1 MEKVFNL
8 VRNLK
13 VRTKVILLTAA
24 LLVAAIVMALVSIS
38 NQIKA
43 GREKLNEAEAMI
55 RENYDNNI
63 KNQVENVISL
73 LEGIEAKRANG
84 EYTLEEAQK
93 LAADMIRG
101 LKYGES
107 GYFWVDTY
115 EGDNVVLLGKD
126 SEGKNRYEMQDVNG
140 FYLVKALIAAGRQEG
155 GGFVN
160 YYFPKAGETEPL
172 PKRGY
177 TLAFEP
183 YQWIVGTGNYTD
195 YIDADVQ
202 AMEKE
207 EQKKL
212 RTGII
217 SFSTIVVIAIAVA
230 VLAAFYLSRMLS
242 RDFSTVSKYFETLAK
257 GDFTVKLPDS
267 YVKRKDDFGILAN
280 DLEIMKVSV
289 GRLVGSAKIEADKIT
304 SVVEHVDENVQ
315 ELNSNIEDVA
325 ATTQELAASMEE
337 TAASAQTMATTAQEI
352 ETAAKSIAEKSQEA
366 SLQVISITKRAKETK
381 ENVTTS
387 QEQARSIRSEIEGK
401 LEKALEQAKVINQIN
416 MLSDSIMKITA
427 QTNLLALNAS
437 IEAARAGEAGRGF
450 AVVAE
455 EIRQLADQSKKAVA
469 KIQGVTV
476 EVTEAV
482 NNLSDSA
489 SNLLK
494 FVSADVSASFDEF
507 LKVADAYQDDA
518 IYVDGLITDF
528 SATAEEL
535 LASIE
540 NILGSVNEV
549 AHAATE
555 GAVGTG
561 DIAEKISNITDKS
574 AEVTKQV
581 EITRESSEKLKDE
594 ISNFIIE

>member
-1 MEKVFNL
+1 MKDFFS
-8 VRNLK
+8 NLK

-24 LLVAAIVMALVSIS
+24 LLIAAIIMALVSIN
-38 NQIKA
+38 NQVKSSE
-43 GREKLNEAEAMI
+43 EKLKEAEDVI
-55 RENYDNNI
+55 RANYDNNI
-63 KNQVENVISL
+63 KNQVENVITL
-73 LEGIEAKRANG
+73 LDGIEAKRAAG

-93 LAADMIRG
+93 LAADIVRG
-101 LKYGES
+101 LKYGEN
-107 GYFWVDTY
+107 GYFWIDTY
-115 EGDNVVLLGKD
+115 EGVNVVLLGKD
-126 SEGKNRYEMQDVNG
+126 TEGTNRYESKDVNG
-140 FYLVKALIAAGRQEG
+140 FYLIKALIEAGRKEG
-155 GGFVN
+155 GGYVD
-160 YYFPKAGETEPL
+160 YYFPKAGETVPL

-195 YIDADVQ
+195 YIDAELQ

-207 EQKKL
+207 EQQKL
-212 RTGII
+212 TAGII
-217 SFSTIVVIAIAVA
+217 SFSIIVVAAIAIAVA
-230 VLAAFYLSRMLS
+230 AAFYLSRMLS
-242 RDFSTVSKYFETLAK
+242 RDFSTISKYFDTLAK
-257 GDFTVKLPDS
+257 GDFTVKLPES
-267 YVKRKDDFGILAN
+267 YVKRKDDFGVLAN
-280 DLEIMKVSV
+280 DLEAMKESV
-289 GRLVGSAKIEADKIT
+289 GRLVGSAKVEADKII
-304 SVVEHVDENVQ
+304 SVVTNVNENVQ
-315 ELNSNIEDVA
+315 ELNGNIEDVA

-366 SLQVISITKRAKETK
+366 SLQVIGITKRAKETK
-381 ENVTTS
+381 ENVTAS
-387 QEQARSIRSEIEGK
+387 QANASAIRKDIEKK
-401 LEKALEQAKVINQIN
+401 LQKALEQAKIINQIT

-437 IEAARAGEAGRGF
+437 IEASRAGEAGRGF

-455 EIRQLADQSKKAVA
+455 EIRQLANQSKNAVG
-469 KIQGVTV
+469 KIQGVTA

-482 NNLSDSA
+482 TNLSDSA
-489 SNLLK
+489 SALLR
-494 FVSADVSASFDEF
+494 FVSSDVTNSFEEF
-507 LKVADAYQDDA
+507 LQVADAYKEDA

-561 DIAEKISNITDKS
+561 DIAEKIANITDKS
-574 AEVTKQV
+574 SEVTKQV
-581 EITRESSEKLKDE
+581 EITRESSGRLQKE
-594 ISNFIIE
+594 ISFFVIE